1 MSVGGC
7 GSSGGGCS
15 SGASNGGGGGGNST
29 GGAGG
34 HSSKG
39 GNDGMDNI
47 SLANQ
52 TETIKQQKKVCFICG
67 SQTTF
72 TINIYEP
79 RSGPN
84 IVDVINQKFKVQVS
98 KKKTSVIRWF
108 SEQFTFLCVLWGT
121 LSQYSV

>member
-7 GSSGGGCS
+7 GGGGCS
-15 SGASNGGGGGGNST
+15 SSSNGGGVGGSAGS

-47 SLANQ
+47 SLASQ

-84 IVDVINQKFKVQVS
+84 IVDVINQKFKVQVRE
-98 KKKTSVIRWF
+98 TSLARWF
-108 SEQFTFLCVLWGT
+108 SEYFT
-121 LSQYSV
+121 

>member
-15 SGASNGGGGGGNST
+15 SSTSNGGGVGGNSA
-29 GGAGG
+29 GSGAGG
-34 HSSKG
+34 HSNKG
-39 GNDGMDNI
+39 GNDGTDNI
-47 SLANQ
+47 SLANH

-84 IVDVINQKFKVQVS
+84 IVDVINEKFKVQVRKPS
-98 KKKTSVIRWF
+98 
-108 SEQFTFLCVLWGT
+108 LYL
-121 LSQYSV
+121 

>member
-15 SGASNGGGGGGNST
+15 TSNGGGGVGGS
-29 GGAGG
+29 GAGG

-39 GNDGMDNI
+39 GNDGMDKI
-47 SLANQ
+47 SLANN
-52 TETIKQQKKVCFICG
+52 TEPIKQQKKVCFICG

-84 IVDVINQKFKVQVS
+84 IVDVINQKFKVQVR
-98 KKKTSVIRWF
+98 KTSVCKRF
-108 SEQFTFLCVLWGT
+108 SEHFT
-121 LSQYSV
+121 